1 MRRWVTF
8 GIAIAACAGGAALL
22 VLLDGAGATLGG
34 WFGYAVVL
42 AVGASIL
49 WGGYHWIAQE
59 PGSRSALA
67 PAVIAWAV
75 RLVVGLTLLRA
86 LPLFGY
92 DEAPQQAGYVFRDA
106 FHRDR
111 RAWELAQAGQPL
123 QAFGDASG
131 TDQYGGLLFLS
142 AGLYRILGFGVHR
155 PMLVAGL
162 GAAVSALGVMAT
174 WGFARRAFGGRA
186 ASLSAWI
193 MAVYPEAVLLGASQ
207 MREPYLITA
216 LAAGLYAY
224 GIWRSERGRWR
235 QGLPFILLLAGC
247 IPISPP
253 FVFALLLALGGGR
266 IWEGHLRTR
275 QSRGVLAVLVVL
287 AVVAALIAVQ
297 AWMGIGPLEGTP
309 LEVLRGWW
317 QNVGG
322 DWRLNLVSS
331 QSHWMDNLLS
341 ALPNFA
347 KLPFLVVFGLL
358 QPFLPASLLD
368 PGAPIWRII
377 AIARSLGWFAML
389 PLLIYAPVLAMRK
402 AGWRSLAAYLA
413 LLTWAVSLVA
423 SYRAPGYQWD
433 NPRYRTAYLA
443 VAAVAAAWTW
453 VIAGGWADRWVRR
466 LYAITGLSAL
476 VVSHWYLGR
485 HYGTPKLSL
494 PATLVLTLVLIA
506 GYLAAMI
513 WRDRVRAPSV

>member
-8 GIAIAACAGGAALL
+8 GIAIATCAGGAALL

-162 GAAVSALGVMAT
+162 GAAVS
-174 WGFARRAFGGRA
+174 
-186 ASLSAWI
+186 
-193 MAVYPEAVLLGASQ
+193 
-207 MREPYLITA
+207 
-216 LAAGLYAY
+216 
-224 GIWRSERGRWR
+224 
-235 QGLPFILLLAGC
+235 
-247 IPISPP
+247 
-253 FVFALLLALGGGR
+253 
-266 IWEGHLRTR
+266 
-275 QSRGVLAVLVVL
+275 
-287 AVVAALIAVQ
+287 
-297 AWMGIGPLEGTP
+297 
-309 LEVLRGWW
+309 
-317 QNVGG
+317 
-322 DWRLNLVSS
+322 
-331 QSHWMDNLLS
+331 
-341 ALPNFA
+341 
-347 KLPFLVVFGLL
+347 
-358 QPFLPASLLD
+358 
-368 PGAPIWRII
+368 
-377 AIARSLGWFAML
+377 
-389 PLLIYAPVLAMRK
+389 
-402 AGWRSLAAYLA
+402 
-413 LLTWAVSLVA
+413 
-423 SYRAPGYQWD
+423 
-433 NPRYRTAYLA
+433 
-443 VAAVAAAWTW
+443 
-453 VIAGGWADRWVRR
+453 
-466 LYAITGLSAL
+466 
-476 VVSHWYLGR
+476 
-485 HYGTPKLSL
+485 
-494 PATLVLTLVLIA
+494 
-506 GYLAAMI
+506 
-513 WRDRVRAPSV
+513 